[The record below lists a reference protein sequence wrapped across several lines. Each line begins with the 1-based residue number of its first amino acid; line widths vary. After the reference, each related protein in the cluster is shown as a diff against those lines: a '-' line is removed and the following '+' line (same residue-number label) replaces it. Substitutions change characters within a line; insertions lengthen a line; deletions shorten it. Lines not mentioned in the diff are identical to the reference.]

1 MCRPIDFLYE
11 NVKEAKI
18 CFGYNLE
25 SIGPTTLRPQQNCVI
40 FDDLSDDTH
49 PVSVAS
55 VVFELLIFRKKGC
68 NPDPVNSW
76 TVKIEWF
83 YHLYGSWFY
92 NFMKISVKSENRS
105 WVIIANVL
113 GFRKGSYF
121 QNPKNLSSNSS
132 YILSYLTIKFQWN
145 SYNRW

>member
-25 SIGPTTLRPQQNCVI
+25 SIGPTTLRPQQYCVI

-55 VVFELLIFRKKGC
+55 VVFELLIFCKKGC
-68 NPDPVNSW
+68 NPDPVNS
-76 TVKIEWF
+76 
-83 YHLYGSWFY
+83 
-92 NFMKISVKSENRS
+92 
-105 WVIIANVL
+105 
-113 GFRKGSYF
+113 
-121 QNPKNLSSNSS
+121 
-132 YILSYLTIKFQWN
+132 
-145 SYNRW
+145 

>member
-1 MCRPIDFLYE
+1 MCRPSDFLYE

-18 CFGYNLE
+18 CFGNNLE

-68 NPDPVNSW
+68 HPDPVNSW
-76 TVKIEWF
+76 TVKILWV
-83 YHLYGSWFY
+83 YLLYGSWFY
-92 NFMKISVKSENRS
+92 NFMKISVKNDNRS

-113 GFRKGSYF
+113 SMFMGSERVLIFRTLKFF
-121 QNPKNLSSNSS
+121 QA
-132 YILSYLTIKFQWN
+132 I
-145 SYNRW
+145 

>member
-40 FDDLSDDTH
+40 FDDLSDDIH
-49 PVSVAS
+49 PVSVPS
-55 VVFELLIFRKKGC
+55 VVFELLIFCKKGC
-68 NPDPVNSW
+68 HPDPVNSW
-76 TVKIEWF
+76 TVKILWV
-83 YHLYGSWFY
+83 YLLYGSWFY
-92 NFMKISVKSENRS
+92 NFMKISVKNDNRS

-113 GFRKGSYF
+113 NMFWGSERVLIFRTLKFF
-121 QNPKNLSSNSS
+121 QASQVT
-132 YILSYLTIKFQWN
+132 YLAI
-145 SYNRW
+145 

>member
-68 NPDPVNSW
+68 HPDPVNSW
-76 TVKIEWF
+76 TVKILWV
-83 YHLYGSWFY
+83 YLLYGSWFY
-92 NFMKISVKSENRS
+92 NFMKISVKNDNRS
-105 WVIIANVL
+105 WVIISYVL
-113 GFRKGSYF
+113 SMFMGSERVLIFRTLKFF
-121 QNPKNLSSNSS
+121 QVTQDT
-132 YILSYLTIKFQWN
+132 YLAI
-145 SYNRW
+145 

>member
-1 MCRPIDFLYE
+1 MCRPIDFLSE
-11 NVKEAKI
+11 NVKEANI

-68 NPDPVNSW
+68 HPDPVNLW
-76 TVKIEWF
+76 TVKTLWV
-83 YHLYGSWFY
+83 YLLYGSWFY
-92 NFMKISVKSENRS
+92 NFMKISVKNDNRS

-113 GFRKGSYF
+113 SMFMGSERVLIFRTLKFF
-121 QNPKNLSSNSS
+121 QASQDTYSA
-132 YILSYLTIKFQWN
+132 I
-145 SYNRW
+145 